1 MCNLSQGVKERAMEQ
16 GMTKGVAKGREDA
29 MLQAIKSVMDSLKL
43 SSDAAM
49 DVLKVPSAD
58 RAKYRA
64 MLQS

>member
-1 MCNLSQGVKERAMEQ
+1 MEQ

-29 MLQAIKSVMDSLKL
+29 MMQAIRSVMDSLKL

-49 DVLKVPSAD
+49 DILKVPSAD